1 MAVRN
6 RSTSPKTCFHR
17 MVSNMSA
24 PAAASSGSGGVAQ
37 PAIKDAIAAKSDQ
50 ASWAADVKAMALDA
64 KKNKA
69 EATKIMGKLGGE
81 LFQLDMI
88 KKQKSVKNLPDVVVS
103 KLSDTFNQVKQV
115 LDECKAVLSGK
126 SAVLNTSFA
135 EACALQKTC
144 GLQKMFVNQL
154 LQSSMAANM
163 P

>member
-1 MAVRN
+1 
-6 RSTSPKTCFHR
+6 

-24 PAAASSGSGGVAQ
+24 TAPATASSHSGVVAQ
-37 PAIKDAIAAKSDQ
+37 PSITNAAAAKSDQ
-50 ASWAADVKAMALDA
+50 ESWATDKKTMALDA

-88 KKQKSVKNLPDVVVS
+88 KKQKSVKSLPDVVVS
-103 KLSDTFNQVKQV
+103 KLSDTHNQVKQV
-115 LDECKAVLSGK
+115 LEECKAVLSGK
-126 SAVLNTSFA
+126 QAALNTSYA
-135 EACALQKTC
+135 EACVLAKTC

>member
-1 MAVRN
+1 
-6 RSTSPKTCFHR
+6 

-24 PAAASSGSGGVAQ
+24 PAAASSRSGVVAQ
-37 PAIKDAIAAKSDQ
+37 PAITDQIAAKSDQ

-88 KKQKSVKNLPDVVVS
+88 KKQKSVKSLPDVVVS
-103 KLSDTFNQVKQV
+103 KLSDTHNQVKQV
-115 LDECKAVLSGK
+115 LEECKAVLSGK
-126 SAVLNTSFA
+126 QAALNTSYA
-135 EACALQKTC
+135 EACVLAKTC

>member
-1 MAVRN
+1 
-6 RSTSPKTCFHR
+6 

-24 PAAASSGSGGVAQ
+24 PAAASSRPGVVAQ
-37 PAIKDAIAAKSDQ
+37 QAITDPNAARSDQ

-81 LFQLDMI
+81 LYQLDMI

-103 KLSDTFNQVKQV
+103 KLSDTLKQVNQV

-126 SAVLNTSFA
+126 QAVLNTSYA
-135 EACALQKTC
+135 EACTLAKTC

-163 P
+163 PLGHRYNGEMRHHCL

>member
-1 MAVRN
+1 
-6 RSTSPKTCFHR
+6 
-17 MVSNMSA
+17 MVSIMSA
-24 PAAASSGSGGVAQ
+24 SAAASSNQHQ
-37 PAIKDAIAAKSDQ
+37 PQQGPAAAIADVKSDQ
-50 ASWAADVKAMALDA
+50 ATWAADVKAMALDA
-64 KKNKA
+64 KRTKA

-88 KKQKSVKNLPDVVVS
+88 KKQKAVKNLPDVVVS
-103 KLSDTFNQVKQV
+103 KLADTTNKVKQV

-126 SAVLNTSFA
+126 QAVLNCSYA
-135 EACALQKTC
+135 EACGLQKTC